1 MKYSP
6 IVITLGDQTYKVR
19 TLPQDRVPFYELM
32 RQGALNKALHQVP
45 LLDGFTDSGPV
56 DHLFSDSGMAS
67 HRMIIEHVLEHLTSV
82 SGDLDHLP
90 ISPSTM
96 ISEMIN
102 ALPDEDE

>member
-1 MKYSP
+1 LRYP
-6 IVITLGDQTYKVR
+6 TIVITPGDQTYKVR
-19 TLPQDRVPFYELM
+19 TPLQDRVPFYELM
-32 RQGALNKALHQVP
+32 RQGALNKTLCNSP
-45 LLDGFTDSGPV
+45 LLDDRGVEALWTIYHNRGPV
-56 DHLFSDSGMAS
+56 A

-82 SGDLDHLP
+82 SGDLDHAP

>member
-1 MKYSP
+1 
-6 IVITLGDQTYKVR
+6 
-19 TLPQDRVPFYELM
+19 M

-45 LLDGFTDSGPV
+45 LLDDSQIAA
-56 DHLFSDSGMAS
+56 LWTISSDNGMAS
-67 HRMIIEHVLEHLTSV
+67 HRMIIEHVLEHLKSV

-102 ALPDEDE
+102 ALPDENE

>member
-1 MKYSP
+1 
-6 IVITLGDQTYKVR
+6 
-19 TLPQDRVPFYELM
+19 M

-45 LLDGFTDSGPV
+45 LLDDSQIAA
-56 DHLFSDSGMAS
+56 LWTIFSNSGIGAHSM
-67 HRMIIEHVLEHLTSV
+67 MIEHVLEHLTSV

>member
-1 MKYSP
+1 
-6 IVITLGDQTYKVR
+6 
-19 TLPQDRVPFYELM
+19 
-32 RQGALNKALHQVP
+32 
-45 LLDGFTDSGPV
+45 
-56 DHLFSDSGMAS
+56 
-67 HRMIIEHVLEHLTSV
+67 MIIEHVLEHLTSV

>member
-1 MKYSP
+1 MKTPP
-6 IVITLGDQTYKVR
+6 IVITLGAQTYKIR
-19 TLPQDRVPFYELM
+19 TLPQDRVPFDELM

-45 LLDGFTDSGPV
+45 LLDDSQIAA
-56 DHLFSDSGMAS
+56 LWTISSDNGIAS
-67 HRMIIEHVLEHLTSV
+67 HRMIIKHVLEHLTSV

-90 ISPSTM
+90 INPSTM

>member
-1 MKYSP
+1 MKYPP

-45 LLDGFTDSGPV
+45 LLDDSQIAA
-56 DHLFSDSGMAS
+56 LWTIFSDSGMAS

-82 SGDLDHLP
+82 SGDLDHAP
-90 ISPSTM
+90 HQS
-96 ISEMIN
+96 
-102 ALPDEDE
+102 